1 MVWVGVKMKMRLGMV
16 LAGLLATLS
25 GSAALA
31 GNASLFVTEHGRTK
45 PPIGYVK
52 FCAQSPAECKSR
64 GTLLTPH
71 LKMTPERWSDLF
83 QVNMKVNTSIKP
95 ASDQEL
101 YGEVEFWTYPVTA
114 GDCEDYLLLKKRE
127 LEARGFPSSDLLITV
142 VLDENGEGHAVL
154 TVSTDGGDYVLD
166 NRRDDILLWSETNYR
181 FLKRQ
186 TQRDPK
192 QWVSLDDAK
201 TTATASLGSSVGN

>member
-1 MVWVGVKMKMRLGMV
+1 MKMRVGMIAAV
-16 LAGLLATLS
+16 LLACFG
-25 GSAALA
+25 GSVAMAADSALY
-31 GNASLFVTEHGRTK
+31 VPEHGKTK

-52 FCAQSPAECKSR
+52 FCAQSPAECKGKSSLFP
-64 GTLLTPH
+64 GH
-71 LKMTPERWSDLF
+71 LRMTPERWADLF
-83 QVNMKVNTSIKP
+83 DVNMKVNTTIKP

-142 VLDENGEGHAVL
+142 VLDEHGEGHAVL
-154 TVSTDGGDYVLD
+154 TVSTDAGDYILD

>member
-1 MVWVGVKMKMRLGMV
+1 MNK
-16 LAGLLATLS
+16 LAGLLL
-25 GSAALA
+25 AAVFA
-31 GNASLFVTEHGRTK
+31 GVAPVVAQAADTGLFVNEHGKTK

-52 FCAQSPAECKSR
+52 FCAQNPAECKGA
-64 GTLLTPH
+64 GTLLSSR
-71 LKMTPERWSDLF
+71 LKMTPERWSDLYR
-83 QVNMKVNTSIKP
+83 VNTKVNSTIKP
-95 ASDQEL
+95 ASDEEL

-127 LEARGFPSSDLLITV
+127 LQASGIPASDLLITV
-142 VLDENGEGHAVL
+142 VLDERGEGHAVL
-154 TVSTDGGDYVLD
+154 TIASDAGDYVLD

-192 QWVSLDDAK
+192 LWVSLDDAK
-201 TTATASLGSSVGN
+201 TTSTASLAKNIGN

>member
-1 MVWVGVKMKMRLGMV
+1 MNKFVSVIA
-16 LAGLLATLS
+16 AGLLAGLS
-25 GSAALA
+25 ATATMAADGSLYVA
-31 GNASLFVTEHGRTK
+31 EHGKTK

-52 FCAQSPAECKSR
+52 FCAASPSECKGSA
-64 GTLLTPH
+64 TLLTSR
-71 LKMTPERWSDLF
+71 LKMTPERWNDLF
-83 QVNMKVNTSIKP
+83 QINTRINNTIKP

-114 GDCEDYLLLKKRE
+114 GDCEDYLLLKKRA
-127 LEARGFPSSDLLITV
+127 LEGHGFPSSALLITV
-142 VLDENGEGHAVL
+142 VLDEHSEGHAVL
-154 TVSTDGGDYVLD
+154 TVNTDAGDYMLD
-166 NRRDDILLWSETNYR
+166 NRRDDILLWNETNYR

-201 TTATASLGSSVGN
+201 TMATASIGTSVGK

>member
-1 MVWVGVKMKMRLGMV
+1 MNK
-16 LAGLLATLS
+16 LAGLFLAVVFS
-25 GSAALA
+25 GLAPLAAQA
-31 GNASLFVTEHGRTK
+31 TDPGLFINEQGKTK

-52 FCAQSPAECKSR
+52 FCAQNPEECK
-64 GTLLTPH
+64 GGGALLTSR
-71 LKMTPERWSDLF
+71 LKMTPERWNDLYRI
-83 QVNMKVNTSIKP
+83 NTKVNTSIKP
-95 ASDQEL
+95 ASDEEL
-101 YGEVEFWTYPVTA
+101 YGEIEFWTYPVTA

-127 LEARGFPSSDLLITV
+127 LQSLGIPASALLITV
-142 VLDENGEGHAVL
+142 VLDERNEGHAVL
-154 TVSTDGGDYVLD
+154 TVASDAGDIVLD

-201 TTATASLGSSVGN
+201 TTSTASLAKRVGN

>member
-1 MVWVGVKMKMRLGMV
+1 MNKFVSVIAASL
-16 LAGLLATLS
+16 LAGLSAT
-25 GSAALA
+25 SAIAA
-31 GNASLFVTEHGRTK
+31 DASLYVAEHGKTK
-45 PPIGYVK
+45 PPIGFVK
-52 FCAQSPAECKSR
+52 FCAASPSECKGSA
-64 GTLLTPH
+64 TLLTSR
-71 LKMTPERWSDLF
+71 LKMTPERWNDLF
-83 QVNMKVNTSIKP
+83 QINTRINNTIKP

-127 LEARGFPSSDLLITV
+127 LEDRGFPSSALLITV
-142 VLDENGEGHAVL
+142 VLDEHNEGHAVL
-154 TVSTDGGDYVLD
+154 TVNTDAGDYVLD
-166 NRRDDILLWSETNYR
+166 NRRDDILLWNETNYR

-201 TTATASLGSSVGN
+201 TMATASIGTSIGK

>member
-1 MVWVGVKMKMRLGMV
+1 MSK
-16 LAGLLATLS
+16 LAGILVAAVLGGLAM
-25 GSAALA
+25 SATIGAA
-31 GNASLFVTEHGRTK
+31 RASDGGNFVTEHGKTR

-52 FCAQSPAECKSR
+52 FCAQNPAECK
-64 GTLLTPH
+64 GNTTLLTSRIK
-71 LKMTPERWSDLF
+71 LTPERWNELF
-83 QVNMKVNTSIKP
+83 RINTKVNTSIKP

-127 LEARGFPSSDLLITV
+127 LQALGFPASTLLITV
-142 VLDENGEGHAVL
+142 VLDERNEGHAIL
-154 TVSTDGGDYVLD
+154 TVNSDAGDYVLD

-192 QWVSLDDAK
+192 QWVSLDEAK
-201 TTATASLGSSVGN
+201 TTSTASLGLKVGNK